1 MIRRP
6 PRSTLFPYTT
16 LFRSLVADDQDVFFD
31 IAQHSRDD
39 SAELRERLAAESV
52 GADGEQVVLPSRR
65 ADQAGGGVL
74 ILGDESSV
82 FAEFDVAADFVAAV
96 VACRA
101 IGIEADQPRQ
111 ASRAAVHLVDDL
123 LV

>member
-39 SAELRERLAAESV
+39 AAELRERLAAESG

-65 ADQAGGGVL
+65 ADQAGGRVL
-74 ILGDESSV
+74 ILGDESSG
-82 FAEFDVAADFVAAV
+82 FAEFDVAADFIAAV
-96 VACRA
+96 VASRA
-101 IGIEADQPRQ
+101 IGMEADQPRQ
-111 ASRAAVHLVDDL
+111 AARPAVQ
-123 LV
+123 